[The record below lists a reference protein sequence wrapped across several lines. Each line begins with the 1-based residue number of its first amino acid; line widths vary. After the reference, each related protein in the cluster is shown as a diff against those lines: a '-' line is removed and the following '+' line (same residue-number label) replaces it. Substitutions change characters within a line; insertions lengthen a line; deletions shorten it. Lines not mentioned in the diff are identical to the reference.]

1 MTRDEILALKP
12 GPELDA
18 LVAEQV
24 MGWTVNRWDNGPNGK
39 LLFVD
44 KDGKEFRSLSGPQE
58 IWLPPEGQEDF
69 REREDQM
76 WGNCPSLST
85 DISAAWQVV
94 RKMEQLNW
102 YLTIDPNTAE
112 GYEQRYSVG
121 FVYDD
126 STLSD
131 EELNPLTYYQHYIA
145 CSPDEIP
152 AAICKTALLANLEK
166 PKKEDSDGTKN

>member
-12 GPELDA
+12 GPKLNRLISETFF
-18 LVAEQV
+18 
-24 MGWTVNRWDNGPNGK
+24 GWMS
-39 LLFVD
+39 
-44 KDGKEFRSLSGPQE
+44 DGKYSW
-58 IWLPPEGQEDF
+58 INEDYKAP
-69 REREDQM
+69 DVDT
-76 WGNCPSLST
+76 PYST